1 MNWSLRPQYADL
13 KASLASSLGVSEIT
27 AQTLINRGITK
38 EKDAKR
44 FLNPDL
50 QHLHDPF
57 LMADMDKGVRRIIRA
72 IKANERV
79 SICGDYDADGV
90 TSTALLIRFF
100 RTLGVEVFYHI
111 PNRLKEGYG
120 IHKSAIDEL
129 HGLKTDLIITVDNGI
144 NAYEEVEYARG
155 LGIDVVVTD
164 HHEPRDKLPDAVA
177 VINIKRSDSKFPFRQ
192 LAGVG
197 VVFNLIMALR
207 QRLREEG
214 FFKGRPEPR
223 LRDLLD
229 IVAVGTVADVV
240 PLLDENRIL
249 VRFGLE
255 ELKKSTNKGL
265 NALKLASGLE
275 PHQID
280 ATSIAFR
287 IAPRINAAG
296 RLDDPTLGVRLLI
309 TEDSEEAAQIA
320 QRLHELNSKRQSIEE
335 GILKEAEA
343 YILTDEPLM
352 NGLGTVVYKDG
363 WHRGVIGIVAARLAE
378 ANRKPTVV
386 ISIEG
391 DAAHGSARS
400 VGDYNI
406 IEALTRCSR
415 LLTNFGGHTHAA
427 GVRLE
432 AANVAGFKE
441 EFNKIVS
448 ATLKN
453 IDREDSV
460 LIDAELS
467 SEDVTEDL
475 IEELEMMEPFGE
487 GNPEPVFCMR
497 DMKVAGARIVGEKH
511 LKLRMTDNMMVLNAI
526 GFGMGHHNVAED
538 DILDVAF
545 VPQKDTWRG
554 NGAVQ
559 LKLRDIIAK

>member
-13 KASLASSLGVSEIT
+13 KASLASRLGLSPIA

-38 EKDAKR
+38 EEDAKR

-57 LMADMDKGVRRIIRA
+57 LMADMDKGVRRIIHA
-72 IKANERV
+72 IKTNERI

-100 RTLGVEVFYHI
+100 RMLGVEVFYHI

-120 IHKSAIDEL
+120 MHRSAIDEL
-129 HGLKTDLIITVDNGI
+129 HNLKTDLIITVDNGI
-144 NAYEEVEYARG
+144 NAIEEVEYAKG

-164 HHEPRDKLPDAVA
+164 HHEPRDELPKAEA
-177 VINIKRSDSKFPFRQ
+177 VINIKRRDSKFPFRQ

-197 VVFNLIMALR
+197 VVFNLIIALR
-207 QRLREEG
+207 QKLREEG
-214 FFKGRPEPR
+214 FFKNRPEPR
-223 LRDLLD
+223 LKDLLD

-240 PLLDENRIL
+240 PLLDENRIF

-309 TEDSEEAAQIA
+309 TEDSEEAAQLA
-320 QRLHELNSKRQSIEE
+320 QKLHELNSKRQSIEE
-335 GILKEAEA
+335 GISKEAEA
-343 YILTDEPLM
+343 AILSDESAM
-352 NGLGTVVYKDG
+352 SGLGTVVYKEG
-363 WHRGVIGIVAARLAE
+363 WHRGVIGIVASRLAE

-386 ISIEG
+386 VSVEG
-391 DAAHGSARS
+391 DVAHGSARS

-406 IEALTRCSR
+406 IEALAGCSR
-415 LLTNFGGHTHAA
+415 LLTSFGGHTHAA
-427 GVRLE
+427 GLKLKTLNLE
-432 AANVAGFKE
+432 QFKR

-453 IDREDSV
+453 TDREDSV

-467 SEDVTEDL
+467 GDDVTEDL
-475 IEELEMMEPFGE
+475 IEELEMMEPFGRE
-487 GNPEPVFCMR
+487 NPEPIFCIR

-511 LKLRMTDNMMVLNAI
+511 LKLRVTDNIVMLNAI
-526 GFGMGHHNVAED
+526 GFRMGHHNVAED

-559 LKLRDIIAK
+559 LKLKDLCLK